1 VGDILEPDFGSKAFR
16 GDKRQT
22 YLAHIRNGMG
32 RKQAARATGV
42 SIRTVQRFVNQNPDW
57 EEDRDEA
64 EAEAV
69 EQVESALFDSATN
82 GNVSAAIFFLTNRSP
97 DRWVDKRRPNIN
109 IAAQAAAVAGGDNE
123 GVIDRMIA
131 RAEVILGEGDQQ
143 DGELGSDTVRELGN
157 GTGDQTD

>member
-16 GDKRQT
+16 GDKRQA
-22 YLAHIRNGMG
+22 YLAHLRNGMG
-32 RKQAARATGV
+32 RKQAARASGV
-42 SIRTVQRFVNQNPDW
+42 SIRTVQRFVNQNAEW

-69 EQVESALFDSATN
+69 EAVESALFDSATG

-109 IAAQAAAVAGGDNE
+109 IAAQAAAISGGE
-123 GVIDRMIA
+123 HQGVIDRMTA
-131 RAEVILGEGDQQ
+131 RAEAILGEGT
-143 DGELGSDTVRELGN
+143 GNGKLGSDNVRELGD
-157 GTGDQTD
+157 GAGDTTD

>member
-1 VGDILEPDFGSKAFR
+1 VGDVLEPEFGSKAFR
-16 GDKRQT
+16 GDKRQV
-22 YLAHIRNGMG
+22 YLAHLRNGMG

-42 SIRTVQRFVNQNPDW
+42 GIRTVQRFVNQNTDW

-69 EQVESALFDSATN
+69 EAVESALFDSATN

-97 DRWVDKRRPNIN
+97 DRWVDKRRPNIS
-109 IAAQAAAVAGGDNE
+109 IATQAVAGGENQ

-131 RAEVILGEGDQQ
+131 RAEVILGEGDH
-143 DGELGSDTVRELGN
+143 DGLSGSNTVRELGN
-157 GTGDQTD
+157 GPGDQTD